1 MWIAHDVGRAINPV
15 LTLGQVEGSVYMG
28 LGEAMLEEQV
38 VRRLPRHRSGASVL
52 RAVSM
57 LDYKSPTFLD
67 MPPVTTYLIEEPD
80 PAGPFGAKE
89 VGQGPLLPIAPA
101 LANAVFD
108 AVGVRID
115 EVPIQPH
122 KILAALDAAKRGET
136 ARFGPKT
143 FPEADYGET
152 LIVPTPAEG
161 GDGTAIND
169 WKDRQRRGM
178 RGTGGTMA
186 ERPTTET

>member
-1 MWIAHDVGRAINPV
+1 M
-15 LTLGQVEGSVYMG
+15 
-28 LGEAMLEEQV
+28 
-38 VRRLPRHRSGASVL
+38 
-52 RAVSM
+52 
-57 LDYKSPTFLD
+57 
-67 MPPVTTYLIEEPD
+67 
-80 PAGPFGAKE
+80 
-89 VGQGPLLPIAPA
+89 GQGPLLPIAPA

-115 EVPIQPH
+115 EVPILPH
-122 KILAALDAAKRGET
+122 KILAALDAAKRGEP

-169 WKDRQRRGM
+169 WKDRQRRGHA
-178 RGTGGTMA
+178 RHGRNDGGAAAKGT
-186 ERPTTET
+186 